1 MEFLNPIVEG
11 YYADPEARVYNNIY
25 YIYVT
30 RSFSSFEDQLNLE
43 AFSSLDLKKWEKHEG
58 IVAMEDFPY
67 VKKAVWAPT
76 VIEKT
81 GRYFLVFASNDIQND
96 EEVGG
101 LEIAVSDCPEGP
113 FHGYLGHPLVDKFV
127 NNAQPIDAH
136 LFKDDDG
143 TIYLYWG
150 GWKHCNVAVMNETMD
165 GFVTLQDGNWCKEV
179 TPPDYVEGPCMLKK
193 DGEYYFMWSA
203 GKWTDGSYHVN
214 YCKANSPFGPFTE
227 YTTILEA
234 QEGIADGP
242 GHHGYLYVEEKDQ
255 WLIAYHRRFIG
266 DKERGHR
273 VLCLEKMVFEDK
285 VILPILMTT
294 EEVKI

>member
-11 YYADPEARVYNNIY
+11 YYADPEARVYNNVY

-30 RSFSSFEDQLNLE
+30 RSFTAFEDQMNLE
-43 AFSSLDLKKWEKHEG
+43 VFSSTDLKQWEKHEG

-67 VKKAVWAPT
+67 IQKAVWAPT
-76 VIEKT
+76 VIEKD
-81 GRYFLVFASNDIQND
+81 GKYYLVFASNDIQND
-96 EEVGG
+96 EEEGG

-113 FHGYLGHPLVDKFV
+113 FRGYLGHPLVDKFV

-136 LFKDDDG
+136 FFKDDDG

-150 GWKHCNVAVMNETMD
+150 GWKHCNVAIMNETMD
-165 GFVTLQDGNWCKEV
+165 GFVTLQDGSWCKEV

-193 DGEYYFMWSA
+193 DGAYYFMWSA
-203 GKWTDGSYHVN
+203 GNWMNGSYHVN
-214 YCKANSPFGPFTE
+214 YCKADSPFGAFTE
-227 YTTILEA
+227 FTTILEA

-242 GHHGYLYVEEKDQ
+242 GHHGYLYIEEKKQ

-266 DKERGHR
+266 DNEAGHR
-273 VLCLEKMVFEDK
+273 VLCLEKMVFENGE
-285 VILPILMTT
+285 ILPIRMST
-294 EEVKI
+294 ERVKL

>member
-11 YYADPEARVYNNIY
+11 YYADPEARVYNNVY

-30 RSFSSFEDQLNLE
+30 RSFTAFEDQMNLE
-43 AFSSLDLKKWEKHEG
+43 VFSSTDLKQWEKHEG

-67 VKKAVWAPT
+67 IQKAVWAPT
-76 VIEKT
+76 VIEKD
-81 GRYFLVFASNDIQND
+81 GKYYLVFASNDIQN
-96 EEVGG
+96 EEEEGG

-113 FHGYLGHPLVDKFV
+113 FRGYLGHPLVDKFV

-136 LFKDDDG
+136 FFKDDDG

-150 GWKHCNVAVMNETMD
+150 GWKHCNVAIMNETMD
-165 GFVTLQDGNWCKEV
+165 GFVTLQDGSWCKEV

-193 DGEYYFMWSA
+193 DGAYYFMWSA
-203 GKWTDGSYHVN
+203 GNWMNGSYHVN
-214 YCKANSPFGPFTE
+214 YCKADSPFGAFTE
-227 YTTILEA
+227 FTTILEA

-242 GHHGYLYVEEKDQ
+242 GHHGYLYIEEKKQ

-266 DKERGHR
+266 DNEAGHR
-273 VLCLEKMVFEDK
+273 VLCLEKMVFENGE
-285 VILPILMTT
+285 ILPIRMST
-294 EEVKI
+294 ERVKL